1 MHLAGQELHASASI
15 GICFY
20 PQDGKDRGSLMQS
33 ADIAM
38 YQAKHLGKGHYRC
51 FDPAMMAMATRRAAM
66 ERALKET
73 VSLKRFA
80 VHYQPLLDCHTRQ
93 VLGFEALVRWEY
105 PAGQWIAPLD
115 FIPLS
120 EELGL
125 IDQIGELVLH
135 VACSAL
141 AQWHRE
147 GHTHLGMSVNLS
159 AVQLRN
165 PRLPEQIAQVLKDHQ
180 LPGAALTLEVTESVA
195 MQDPDACVLRLEEI
209 RRLGVRLAI
218 DDFGTG
224 YSSLAYLKRLPLDS
238 LKLDRSFVK
247 DLETNPNDAAI
258 CTATISLAHHLGLAV
273 VAEGVET
280 EGQHAFL
287 QSLGCDMCQGY
298 LFSRPQPLEALR
310 QWLGSQPGGAAV

>member
-1 MHLAGQELHASASI
+1 M
-15 GICFY
+15 
-20 PQDGKDRGSLMQS
+20 
-33 ADIAM
+33 
-38 YQAKHLGKGHYRC
+38 
-51 FDPAMMAMATRRAAM
+51 
-66 ERALKET
+66 
-73 VSLKRFA
+73 
-80 VHYQPLLDCHTRQ
+80 
-93 VLGFEALVRWEY
+93 
-105 PAGQWIAPLD
+105 
-115 FIPLS
+115 
-120 EELGL
+120 
-125 IDQIGELVLH
+125 
-135 VACSAL
+135 ACSAL
-141 AQWHRE
+141 ARWHRE
-147 GHTHLGMSVNLS
+147 GLTHLGMSVNLS

-165 PRLPEQIAQVLKDHQ
+165 PRLPEQIAQVLQDHQ

-247 DLETNPNDAAI
+247 DLETNPNDGAI

-310 QWLGSQPGGAAV
+310 QWLSGQAGAAA